1 MIYSLIFLLLF
12 ILELAYFQLADRYN
26 IIDKPNQRSLH
37 TQTTIR
43 GGGIIF
49 PIAIIIYFF
58 YSNLEYPYF
67 IAGLLIISIISFLDD
82 IYTIP
87 NRYRVVIQF
96 LSIFLLLYE
105 ITIFNQI
112 GFWIFL
118 LMIVLVGIINAYNF
132 MDGINGITGGYSLIN
147 LLSLLLVNTY
157 FTKFIENDFIIFIIL
172 GVVVFNFFNFRKRA
186 KCFAGDI
193 GSISIAFII
202 IFLLIKLILQTN
214 QYIYILF
221 LTLYGIDTVFT
232 LIVRIWLKE
241 NIFKAHNKHFFQLL
255 VNKFGFSHLQVSLL
269 YLFVQL
275 IINLFVIFVI
285 ASMGNVLFNSIAL
298 LAIFSYIYIYLRIRA
313 IKNKITIK

>member
-1 MIYSLIFLLLF
+1 MIYCFIFLLLL
-12 ILELAYFQLADRYN
+12 ILELTYFQLANHYN

-37 TQTTIR
+37 TQITIR

-49 PIAIIIYFF
+49 PVAIIIYFF
-58 YSNLEYPYF
+58 YSGLQYPYF
-67 IAGLLIISIISFLDD
+67 IAGLLFISIISFLDD

-87 NRYRVVIQF
+87 NRYRIVIHF
-96 LSIFLLLYE
+96 LSMLLLLCE
-105 ITIFNQI
+105 ITNFNQN

-118 LMIVLVGIINAYNF
+118 LIIVLVGIINAYNF
-132 MDGINGITGGYSLIN
+132 MDGINGMTGGYSLIN
-147 LLSLLLVNTY
+147 LLSLLFVNNY
-157 FTKFIENDFIIFIIL
+157 STKFIENDFIIFTIL

-193 GSISIAFII
+193 GSVSIAFII

-232 LIVRIWLKE
+232 LVVRIWLKE

-255 VNKFGFSHLQVSLL
+255 ISKWDFSHLQVSLL
-269 YLFVQL
+269 YLIVQL
-275 IINLFVIFVI
+275 IINIFIIFVI
-285 ASMGNVLFNSIAL
+285 ASMGNILFNSIAL
-298 LAIFSYIYIYLRIRA
+298 LAIFSYIYIYLRIRI
-313 IKNKITIK
+313 IKMK